1 MKKKVKTTMEKLKS
15 YGKESV
21 KGISPKIPRTINKF
35 LLGNR
40 MKVKL
45 GWYFVLYLRRV
56 EKIKW
61 IVK

>member
-45 GWYFVLYLRRV
+45 RWYLRRV
-56 EKIKW
+56 E
-61 IVK
+61 